1 LRRFAAYQIFYIGG
15 STWFFIKM
23 FQRYYEVVDVLGSR
37 YMDELDKQ
45 LMLDLFGTTDG
56 LP

>member
-23 FQRYYEVVDVLGSR
+23 FQRYYEVVDVLGTR

-45 LMLDLFGTTDG
+45 LMLDLFGTTEG